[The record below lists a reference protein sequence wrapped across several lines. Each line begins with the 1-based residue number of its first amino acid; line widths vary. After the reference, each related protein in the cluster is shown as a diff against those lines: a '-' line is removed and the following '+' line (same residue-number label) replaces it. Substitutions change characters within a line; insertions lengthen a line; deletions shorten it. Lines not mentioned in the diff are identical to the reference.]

1 MVVSSVGNANA
12 FFHAEKLALSLGQE
26 IVTFWRESIVW
37 INLENQAGFSIV
49 SKQGMSV
56 DLRLVVSSSMPALTI
71 ENQHTT
77 RFCSHLKNMLNRKS
91 FWWTGHSTLVTA
103 WNNSC

>member
-12 FFHAEKLALSLGQE
+12 TFHAEKFALSSGKE
-26 IVTFWRESIVW
+26 IVPFGRESVVG

-56 DLRLVVSSSMPALTI
+56 YFRLVVSSSMPALTI
-71 ENQHTT
+71 ENQHTP

-91 FWWTGHSTLVTA
+91 FWWTGHPTLVTA
-103 WNNSC
+103 WNNPC

>member
-12 FFHAEKLALSLGQE
+12 IFHAEKFALSSGKE
-26 IVTFWRESIVW
+26 IVPFGRESIVW
-37 INLENQAGFSIV
+37 INLEDQAGLSIV

-56 DLRLVVSSSMPALTI
+56 YLRLVVSSSMPALTI

-91 FWWTGHSTLVTA
+91 FWWNGHSTLVTA
-103 WNNSC
+103 WSNPC

>member
-1 MVVSSVGNANA
+1 MVVSSVRNANA
-12 FFHAEKLALSLGQE
+12 VFHTEKLALSLGQE
-26 IVTFWRESIVW
+26 IVPFWRESIVW

-56 DLRLVVSSSMPALTI
+56 YLRLVVSSSMPALTI

-91 FWWTGHSTLVTA
+91 FGWTGQPTLVTA
-103 WNNSC
+103 WNNPC